1 MARLILRWLT
11 LVTLL
16 LGSTAAMAEPVTAFL
31 AGTLFTVGG
40 VAVTVGTALY
50 FAATVAYSVYGSV
63 QAKKKARA
71 AAQRAAEV
79 EAANL
84 KDRTTTLMTSDSPWP
99 VIYGQPAPVGGSL
112 VAVMTSGN
120 VDQFKH
126 LVLVL
131 ASHECAGVDE
141 IFIGGESIGTLDI
154 AGYANGPGFAIDDGV
169 PRIETHTFELVSLPQ
184 SEAEGGG
191 MSPDGYWML
200 PVGLDAAN
208 FTVGFIRDEAGNS
221 YGSNVQVVMSSPA
234 GFGARSLKGPIG
246 AKGTIQYT
254 VDGPGSAL
262 NIQIHL
268 SPGGVDTADTFLRA
282 ARPDLWTVDH
292 RLSGFTYLV
301 VTLDL
306 RLERFQGGVP
316 EITARVRGKKVYDYR
331 TGQTV
336 YSRNPALCLAD
347 FIRSEVGYKA
357 GAEQIELD
365 AVIAAANAC
374 DVAVYDPSIVNVD
387 PATYGFSTAR
397 YTCDGMLRSDQ
408 DRDASRQQIE
418 DSMVGFS
425 LESGGVW
432 RIQAGAWSTPVLA
445 LTDDDMVMPMAI
457 GQTGN
462 NGTTRYNGC
471 KGTYLNATRLGVTE
485 DFTPYVNPVFRE
497 QDVKDKFYETTLSFT
512 GNHIR
517 TQQIS
522 RVIVEQSRGGFVVQ
536 VFPKMF
542 AWNLQPGDRIV
553 LSSVLYV
560 FTNKTFRVQDW
571 TYQAGTPVALQCVE
585 DIEDFYDQVDEVRAD
600 ATPNTSL
607 PSPFLKPV
615 PPLDFIVRSGMSG
628 EGGVAVQR
636 TVATWAQSTDRYVLQ
651 YPSGFVMEWRKAGT
665 DDEWQKLTL
674 PGDATEQVLLGLE
687 VDRVYVFR
695 AAFQT
700 AYTSSVWSV
709 ISHVVR
715 GLEGP
720 PDSVLDLALS
730 VGADGIYGK
739 WREPEGVDLLVW
751 SATQLR
757 RGITWE
763 LAADHILFDGR
774 AMSANLGWFPAGSQI
789 VWAAHHNNAEQW
801 STPTFKTI
809 EILGPKQP
817 LPSAVT
823 VDGNRVVVTIPND
836 VKGTQPIAFL
846 EVSLGEEF
854 ENAVVLAQFQGK
866 RFETIQETFGRKVF
880 WVVAVDVAGNRSAPG
895 YAAVVVL
902 SSPSS
907 QIGSIKGV
915 LQGAIDELALAQ
927 LEGVVVADEKL
938 GSAQAG
944 IYERVEAIVT
954 EQKSMATQFT
964 GITASFGDFQALV
977 TSKLVTVADQYSA
990 AASQTTIV
998 GAKADNALAAVVDER
1013 TARVTAV
1020 QGVASQVTTVQ
1031 SSVSALGG
1039 TVGALTA
1046 TVQIQANTVANLDG
1060 NLGAQFMF
1068 RTEVIGSTGKRGL
1081 AGISS
1086 GATSSNG
1093 GTLVQSEI
1101 ILFADRVLVC
1111 NNPTATT
1118 LVPLLKVEGG
1128 ITYIEVARIKNADID
1143 TLKVAGNALAVPLKA
1158 TGTGSAAVSF
1168 TVPSGQIWSAMSM
1181 AFGGNGPAV
1190 EGTYL
1195 SHYTATLTLTG
1206 AANSTTPSTLVGFN
1220 EGEASSTSYYQSSP
1234 LLNASLIDY
1243 PAGTYTISSTWSG
1256 ATGPV
1261 GSTPQVQLAVNIF
1274 KRGA

>member
-141 IFIGGESIGTLDI
+141 IFIGGESIGNLDI

-169 PRIETHTFELVSLPQ
+169 PRIETHAFELVSLPQ

-262 NIQIHL
+262 NVQIHL
-268 SPGGVDTADTFLRA
+268 SPGGVDTADAFLRA

-292 RLSGFTYLV
+292 KLSGFTYLV

-331 TGQTV
+331 TGQTG

-374 DVAVYDPSIVNVD
+374 DVSVYDPSIVNVD

-462 NGTTRYNGC
+462 NGTSRYNGC
-471 KGTYLNATRLGVTE
+471 KGTYVNATRLGVTE
-485 DFTPYVNPVFRE
+485 DFAPYVNPVFRE

-553 LSSVLYV
+553 LSSVLYA

-585 DIEDFYDQVDEVRAD
+585 DIEAFYDQVDETRAD

-607 PSPFLKPV
+607 PSPFLKPA
-615 PPLDFIVRSGMSG
+615 PPLDLVVLSGESQMIQQDGVMIVR
-628 EGGVAVQR
+628 AKVQ
-636 TVATWAQSTDRYVLQ
+636 WARSTDQYVLQ
-651 YPSGFVMEWRKAGT
+651 YSSGVLLQWRAAGT
-665 DDEWQKLTL
+665 DDDWQNVPL
-674 PGDATEQVLLGLE
+674 PGDATEQYLLGLQ
-687 VDRVYVFR
+687 VNRVYVIR
-695 AAFQT
+695 VAFVT
-700 AYTSSVWSV
+700 PYASSAWSV
-709 ISHVVR
+709 VSHELH

-720 PDSVLDLALS
+720 PDSVLGLDVRAQPT
-730 VGADGIYGK
+730 GIFAY
-739 WREPEGVDLLVW
+739 WTEPAGIDLLGW
-751 SATQLR
+751 SATQVR
-757 RGITWE
+757 RGLTWE
-763 LAADHILFDGR
+763 LAEANILFDGR
-774 AMSANLGWFPAGSQI
+774 ASSANLGWFPAGSQL
-789 VWAAHHNNAEQW
+789 VWAAHHNTTGKW
-801 STPTFKTI
+801 SAPVYYTI
-809 EILGPKQP
+809 EILPPKQP
-817 LPSAVT
+817 IPTITIENRNTVVIRLPG
-823 VDGNRVVVTIPND
+823 DYQ
-836 VKGTQPIAFL
+836 GTQPLAH
-846 EVSLGEEF
+846 F
-854 ENAVVLAQFQGK
+854 EVLAADVGADISTATLLDRALVK
-866 RFETIQETFGRKVF
+866 KFEFVQPLFGEKMY

-895 YAAVVVL
+895 YGTALTL
-902 SSPSS
+902 SSFDSE
-907 QIGSIKGV
+907 IGSIRGR
-915 LQGAIDELALAQ
+915 LEAARDELAL
-927 LEGVVVADEKL
+927 LEMENWMTADGKLAAVRAGVYQKIEQVVTDT
-938 GSAQAG
+938 SALASK
-944 IYERVEAIVT
+944 YDAVT
-954 EQKSMATQFT
+954 STFNEY
-964 GITASFGDFQALV
+964 QALV
-977 TSKLVTVADQYSA
+977 TNQITTVSNGQSA
-990 AASQTTIV
+990 LASQVSIL
-998 GAKADNALAAVVDER
+998 GALTANTAAGVITE
-1013 TARVTAV
+1013 TSARVTADSALAT
-1020 QGVASQVTTVQ
+1020 QITTVQ
-1031 SSVSALGG
+1031 SSVG
-1039 TVGALTA
+1039 TLSA
-1046 TVQIQANTVANLDG
+1046 TVQTQTNTLANLNG
-1060 NLGAQFMF
+1060 NVAAQYMV
-1068 RTEVIGSTGKRGL
+1068 RTEVVGTTGKRGL
-1081 AGISS
+1081 AGFSVGVSS
-1086 GATSSNG
+1086 TSG
-1093 GTLVQSEI
+1093 GTVVQSEFVV
-1101 ILFADRVLVC
+1101 FADRFLVASSASATVLDA
-1111 NNPTATT
+1111 PFR
-1118 LVPLLKVEGG
+1118 VEAGVTW
-1128 ITYIEVARIKNADID
+1128 INVAKIKDADID
-1143 TLKVAGNALAVPLKA
+1143 TLKVAGYALTVSLAASGV
-1158 TGTGSAAVSF
+1158 GTASLSF
-1168 TVPSGQIWSAMSM
+1168 TVPPGQIWRAV
-1181 AFGGNGPAV
+1181 ARADAGNGPV
-1190 EGTYL
+1190 IEGSYL
-1195 SHYTATLTLTG
+1195 SHYVATLALSG
-1206 AANSTTPSTLVGFN
+1206 AGNRTAQSLLVGLS
-1220 EGEASSTSYYQSSP
+1220 EGEASATSYYQSPGLS
-1234 LLNASLIDY
+1234 NQSVIDY
-1243 PAGTYTISSTWSG
+1243 PAGARTITATWSG
-1256 ATGPV
+1256 ASGPV
-1261 GSTPQVQLAVNIF
+1261 GSTPDVLLVIDLH

>member
-1 MARLILRWLT
+1 MARLIVRWLAIA
-11 LVTLL
+11 TLL
-16 LGSTAAMAEPVTAFL
+16 LGSTAAMADPISGFL

-71 AAQRAAEV
+71 QAQRAAEV

-120 VDQFKH
+120 VDQYKH

-141 IFIGGESIGTLDI
+141 IFIGGESIGNLDI

-169 PRIETHTFELVSLPQ
+169 PRIETHAFELVSLPQ

-262 NIQIHL
+262 NVQIHL
-268 SPGGVDTADTFLRA
+268 SPGGVDTADAFLRA

-292 RLSGFTYLV
+292 KLSGFTYLV

-357 GAEQIELD
+357 GVEQIELD

-445 LTDDDMVMPMAI
+445 LTDDDMVMPIAI

-471 KGTYLNATRLGVTE
+471 KGTYVNATRLGVTE

-553 LSSVLYV
+553 LSSVLCA

-607 PSPFLKPV
+607 PSPFLKPA

-674 PGDATEQVLLGLE
+674 PGDATEQVLLGLD

-700 AYTSSVWSV
+700 AYTSSAWSV
-709 ISHVVR
+709 ISHAVR

-763 LAADHILFDGR
+763 LASDHILFDGR

-817 LPSAVT
+817 QPVITVENRNTVVIRLPG
-823 VDGNRVVVTIPND
+823 DY
-836 VKGTQPIAFL
+836 KGTQPLLDFTVL
-846 EVSLGEEF
+846 VS
-854 ENAVVLAQFQGK
+854 AVGADISTATVIDRALK
-866 RFETIQETFGRKVF
+866 TRFEFVQSEFGEKQF
-880 WVVAVDVAGNRSAPG
+880 WVVARDVALNPSAPG
-895 YAAVVVL
+895 YATAVVL
-902 SSPSS
+902 TSYDSK
-907 QIGSIKGV
+907 IDSIR
-915 LQGAIDELALAQ
+915 GAIDESLDEAALLALEAG
-927 LEGVVVADEKL
+927 LGADGKLNAHRAGVFQRIESITTDVKTVATKYTAVAAAFDEYQGIVSSKMTAMADRQ
-938 GSAQAG
+938 GAEAMRIDIVAAVSAQA
-944 IYERVEAIVT
+944 
-954 EQKSMATQFT
+954 
-964 GITASFGDFQALV
+964 TAGVLDV
-977 TSKLVTVADQYSA
+977 RT
-990 AASQTTIV
+990 
-998 GAKADNALAAVVDER
+998 AVVNSANA
-1013 TARVTAV
+1013 TAAMF
-1020 QGVASQVTTVQ
+1020 TTVQ
-1031 SSVSALGG
+1031 SSINTLS
-1039 TVGALTA
+1039 A
-1046 TVQIQANTVANLDG
+1046 TVQVQSNTVASLNG
-1060 NLGAQFMF
+1060 NVAAQYLL
-1068 RTEVIGSTGKRGL
+1068 RTEVIGATGKRGL
-1081 AGISS
+1081 AGMSVGVSS
-1086 GATSSNG
+1086 TSG
-1093 GTLVQSEI
+1093 GTNVQSEI
-1101 ILFADRVLVC
+1101 IFFADRTLICSGPTSNVLKTLLRAEG
-1111 NNPTATT
+1111 TA
-1118 LVPLLKVEGG
+1118 VFMDMAV
-1128 ITYIEVARIKNADID
+1128 IKDADIG
-1143 TLKVAGNALAVPLKA
+1143 TLKVAGQAIA
-1158 TGTGSAAVSF
+1158 TTLRAAGTGSAAVSF
-1168 TVPSGQIWSAMSM
+1168 TVPAGQVWTAASL
-1181 AFGGNGPAV
+1181 AFGANGPTV

-1195 SHYTATLTLTG
+1195 SHYVATLTLTG

-1220 EGEASSTSYYQSSP
+1220 EGEAGATSYYQSSGI
-1234 LLNASLIDY
+1234 LNTSTIDY
-1243 PAGTYTISSTWSG
+1243 PAGSYTITSSWSG

-1261 GSTPQVQLAVNIF
+1261 GSTPQVQLRVDLL